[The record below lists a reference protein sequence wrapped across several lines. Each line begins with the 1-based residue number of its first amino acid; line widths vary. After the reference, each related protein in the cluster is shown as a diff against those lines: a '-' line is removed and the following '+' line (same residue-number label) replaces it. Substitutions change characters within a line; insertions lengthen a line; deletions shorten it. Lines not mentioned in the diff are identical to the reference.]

1 MLQGGFWG
9 GISTTPILA
18 FANKKINIFLFPH
31 PLTFVKGCGR

>member
-9 GISTTPILA
+9 GTNTTPILA
-18 FANKKINIFLFPH
+18 FANKKIFIFLVPH